1 MAHATCQMELFS
13 LLPTNVGCAA
23 SIERVHNVKL
33 FSQIIFALEM
43 WENSKLNGKLFAG
56 IVSCLFANSCNA
68 MNKGH
73 FCHFVASISYRGH
86 LVAFIVV
93 PVVFLRRL
101 FWDHILICE
110 HRHTHTANTKHYT
123 PRDNNVDTIVVNVS
137 QKTWR
142 HRFNVRKNILFFFR
156 FSFRFSFGSRSDRIS
171 PLQSVCCQDFIFLFF
186 SLSVLFSMWFHC
198 VSNGRDDIGFSCASL
213 WPRPIRPTLNFN

>member
-110 HRHTHTANTKHYT
+110 HRHTHTPPTRN
-123 PRDNNVDTIVVNVS
+123 II
-137 QKTWR
+137 
-142 HRFNVRKNILFFFR
+142 HRETTMSIPLLSTCHRKLDGIASMSGKIFFFFR